1 VKCFCNA
8 KNTIPNI
15 QDIEII
21 NAFQDEVSDIKT
33 IEEIVMKKLK
43 MMANVLV
50 VTDICIESSEAR
62 SLLLDSCNKGPPK
75 KKQQEDG
82 GGGQRSRLWESQ
94 AGTCQTE
101 REENVLST
109 CRC

>member
-8 KNTIPNI
+8 KNIIPNI

-21 NAFQDEVSDIKT
+21 NAFQDEVNDIKT
-33 IEEIVMKKLK
+33 IEGIIMKKLK
-43 MMANVLV
+43 MMADLLV

-62 SLLLDSCNKGPPK
+62 ALLLDSCNKGPPK

-82 GGGQRSRLWESQ
+82 GGG
-94 AGTCQTE
+94 
-101 REENVLST
+101 ST
-109 CRC
+109 